1 MTKIMSVLEKY
12 KLIEK
17 ENDEFLLTT
26 VETEPLTA
34 IEDTKENLAD
44 LIPSL
49 DLPTLPTTG
58 ETYKP
63 LTLEEIYEI
72 HNLSNLPVTETVF
85 ILENFINALPAELPE
100 FVKKTTVDNIL
111 NASSMDL
118 QKLLEDGTTRITH
131 LDHFIVDQSDEISQ
145 DITTLKQTIN
155 KLSAIINQYQ
165 QQIKTK
171 EVLLQEQSATIHNE
185 IQRVNNIIKFFSA

>member
-1 MTKIMSVLEKY
+1 MSVLEKY

-17 ENDEFLLTT
+17 ENDEFLLATVDAEPLTT
-26 VETEPLTA
+26 VE
-34 IEDTKENLAD
+34 DTQENLAD

-49 DLPTLPTTG
+49 DLPALHTTE

-72 HNLSNLPVTETVF
+72 HNLSNLPVTETIF

-131 LDHFIVDQSDEISQ
+131 LDDFANEQSAEISQ
-145 DITTLKQTIN
+145 DITSLKQTIN
-155 KLSAIINQYQ
+155 KLSTIINQYQ

-171 EVLLQEQSATIHNE
+171 ELLLEEQSATIHGE
-185 IQRVNNIIKFFSA
+185 IQRVNSIIKFFSA